1 MSFDKIIDTFSQMF
15 VAYWEYLIP
24 YIQTPTWTNY
34 FYWVIFWFFVCF
46 ILELV
51 LPKKIEYPTV
61 KRKGF
66 FLDLFY
72 VFFNDFLFA
81 ALGFFALTVVVEML
95 YKNTLTQFGFNAD
108 AKLFNIAEW
117 HFTFQILVLFIIQD
131 FLEYFAHYLLHR
143 IDFLWKFHKIHHA
156 QEQLGAA
163 STRHFHFMEYFV
175 FKPVL
180 YIPFSIIGYQADQYV
195 MFGLVIGVFSSFFT
209 HSNIGINFGFF
220 NYIINNPT
228 THFWHHAKNFPE
240 KFRHGVNYASVL
252 NIWDVIFKSYYN
264 PKNEKII
271 LGVNDKKV
279 PKGFAGQMI
288 YPFKEVSLKVFNL
301 FKRKKLDA

>member
-1 MSFDKIIDTFSQMF
+1 M
-15 VAYWEYLIP
+15 
-24 YIQTPTWTNY
+24 
-34 FYWVIFWFFVCF
+34 CF
-46 ILELV
+46 L
-51 LPKKIEYPTV
+51 
-61 KRKGF
+61 
-66 FLDLFY
+66 
-72 VFFNDFLFA
+72 
-81 ALGFFALTVVVEML
+81 M
-95 YKNTLTQFGFNAD
+95 D

-131 FLEYFAHYLLHR
+131 LFEYFAHYLLHR

-175 FKPVL
+175 FKPIL
-180 YIPFSIIGYQADQYV
+180 YIPFSIIGFQADQYV
-195 MFGLVIGVFSSFFT
+195 MFVLVIGTFSSFFT

-228 THFWHHAKNFPE
+228 THFWHHAKNYPE
-240 KFRHGVNYASVL
+240 KFRYGVNYASVL
-252 NIWDVIFKSYYN
+252 NIWDVLFKSYYN

-279 PKGFAGQMI
+279 PKGFVGQMI

-301 FKRKKLDA
+301 FKRKKLDT